1 LLGYKTEAV
10 TSAPFHHSKR
20 VAEIEWWLEWAALP
34 GRLTWGR
41 LRVFDDGT
49 ADVSFGPEG
58 GIYGFENRI
67 YAGYFLSE
75 DEFSPLAEMDEEDEA
90 EYGIVLVELKPP
102 AWEDSSEQRFEYL
115 GTY

>member
-1 LLGYKTEAV
+1 LGRGTEAV
-10 TSAPFHHSKR
+10 TSAPFHYSKR

-34 GRLTWGR
+34 ARLTWGR

-58 GIYGFENRI
+58 CIYGFENRI

-90 EYGIVLVELKPP
+90 EYGIVLGELKPP
-102 AWEDSSEQRFEYL
+102 TWEDNGNQRFEYL